1 MPHKRSRKAN
11 IQRLAKDLALS
22 TAYWD
27 REKAEAISVVN
38 RLELLEMVSRQI
50 RKDIP
55 IPVHEIPD
63 LDQGLVLADPRGE
76 GYFQKLE
83 SNRKR

>member
-1 MPHKRSRKAN
+1 LPHKRSAEGKIR
-11 IQRLAKDLALS
+11 RLAKRLALS
-22 TAYWD
+22 CAYWD
-27 REKAEAISVVN
+27 REKAETISVVN

-63 LDQGLVLADPRGE
+63 LEFGLVLADPRGE